1 MIESINELLETNDI
15 MVFINGNWY
24 RLNEIQLESEH
35 SMPIMVSDDDGTEH
49 EFDMADIEEFNNS
62 DVMEPIFMLTNSSIV
77 GIA

>member
-24 RLNEIQLESEH
+24 RLNEIGPIIDDGTSEPTF
-35 SMPIMVSDDDGTEH
+35 PIMVSDEDGESFS
-49 EFDMADIEEFNNS
+49 FDMADIDEFDPVFTLLDKN
-62 DVMEPIFMLTNSSIV
+62 TV

>member
-1 MIESINELLETNDI
+1 MDNINELLEDNEI
-15 MVFINGNWY
+15 QVRVGESWY

-62 DVMEPIFMLTNSSIV
+62 DVI
-77 GIA
+77 